1 MLHPVARVFQ
11 IVLLSA
17 GLLFAG
23 GGYILYYADF
33 KQSTTVNF
41 NWSCE
46 MRNEKQTCTTD
57 SGSLN
62 PGDRDE
68 ATMALTLGGVL
79 VLSSIAVTLGGRRR
93 ENAVSTAPGVPG
105 LAGAGAGPGGPA
117 APGFGPGAP
126 MTPPGPGGPQRF

>member
-93 ENAVSTAPGVPG
+93 ENAGGTPGVPG
-105 LAGAGAGPGGPA
+105 TPGLVGAGPGGPGG
-117 APGFGPGAP
+117 PGFGPAAP
-126 MTPPGPGGPQRF
+126 MAPPGPGAPQRF